1 MKDVRLLTEPFNPG
15 QLVGPFTEA
24 HPGLGGVCTFV
35 GEVRGGDGTE
45 ALELSHYEP
54 LTLAGMDDL
63 AEQAL
68 ARFDLMGIL
77 IAHRVG
83 EMHPGEPIVLVSAAA
98 RHRRAASTAAS
109 MPSRNAPGISATKE
123 KHFFSAVFLLRTTHA
138 GKPTGTRAAREGG
151 SCRQLKACPGVA
163 KKNLREGTPVA
174 AHPSKCANFRAGRDA
189 DSSHATDQAT
199 PAPTVRDAQ
208 PSRRIDAAGCAR
220 TTPDAIDEAA
230 IGTAPEKENGRLR
243 GRSGDSFRSVK
254 DQ

>member
-83 EMHPGEPIVLVSAAA
+83 EMRPGEPIVLVSAAA
-98 RHRRAASTAAS
+98 RHRRAAIQAVDFAMDHLKSDAWFWK
-109 MPSRNAPGISATKE
+109 RE
-123 KHFFSAVFLLRTTHA
+123 KRGGEWHWIDPRPEDHA
-138 GKPTGTRAAREGG
+138 DLARW
-151 SCRQLKACPGVA
+151 
-163 KKNLREGTPVA
+163 N
-174 AHPSKCANFRAGRDA
+174 
-189 DSSHATDQAT
+189 
-199 PAPTVRDAQ
+199 
-208 PSRRIDAAGCAR
+208 
-220 TTPDAIDEAA
+220 
-230 IGTAPEKENGRLR
+230 
-243 GRSGDSFRSVK
+243 
-254 DQ
+254 